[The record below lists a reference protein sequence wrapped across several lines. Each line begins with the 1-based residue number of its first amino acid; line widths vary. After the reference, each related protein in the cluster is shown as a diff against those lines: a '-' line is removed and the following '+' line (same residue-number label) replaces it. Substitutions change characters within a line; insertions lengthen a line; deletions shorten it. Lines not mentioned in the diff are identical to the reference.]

1 MTESHIRDDLLDYL
15 DRPHDLPQSL
25 REHLVSD
32 APDRQWWQRTLDMH
46 DALGLLG
53 ACEPPA
59 DAVTAT
65 LRSAQAAAARTDDRR
80 KILAFPPWGRAI
92 ALGMT
97 AAVVL
102 VMVGLPWLQRPA
114 PPDAPP
120 TAHVRRVVYYD
131 YGLPETPAPVA
142 EHWGEFEIEPSG
154 DSKPRLFRI
163 MVPATPPGLEVGD
176 DAESENW

>member
-1 MTESHIRDDLLDYL
+1 
-15 DRPHDLPQSL
+15 
-25 REHLVSD
+25 
-32 APDRQWWQRTLDMH
+32 
-46 DALGLLG
+46 
-53 ACEPPA
+53 
-59 DAVTAT
+59 
-65 LRSAQAAAARTDDRR
+65 
-80 KILAFPPWGRAI
+80 
-92 ALGMT
+92 MT